1 MNKVDSLENIVAL
14 IPVLKA
20 AVPADLSIAICD
32 LEKFIAYWPGRILI

>member
-32 LEKFIAYWPGRILI
+32 LEKLLLIGRGGY